1 MKNQRT
7 FFSFFLTICIVGLSF
22 AQSGTVSGTVSDA
35 DGPLPGATVVVKGTN
50 TGVTTDFDGNFS
62 IQAAGDDVLVVSY
75 VGFESQEV
83 GVSNQTSI
91 SVVLSSSNEL
101 DEVII
106 TGYGSVTKRDA
117 TGAVDAVSAGDFDQ
131 VSADSPAQLLRGK
144 VAGVQITSST
154 GEPGAGVAIRV
165 RGNSSVRSGN
175 EPLIVVDGVPLAGG
189 NTSSGLG
196 DQILGEGSAKNPLNF
211 LNQNDIESISVLK
224 DASSTAIYGSRG
236 ANGVIVIT
244 TKRGTAVESA
254 PNVTYSGS
262 VSFSSFAEN
271 SSFNDVMSRS
281 EYISN
286 LPAGSSVASDSG
298 SYFWQDVLLRN
309 ATSTNHDI
317 TVTAGGQN
325 SSTRLSI
332 GANLQDGIVNKT
344 GMDKYNVSLYN
355 SYNLLDNK
363 VNVQTRVIY
372 SDIEDESHLNT
383 NTAGYVGNLIGTAL
397 YWRPNMDVV
406 DATGAYKF
414 VSDDYLNPQELL
426 DAYDD
431 NTFTKRLLANV
442 NVSFALSD
450 NVTFRTIYGVDS
462 STSAREAQ
470 LSPTIDIRDNARADG
485 KRGQASIYNDDRLN
499 RTFENTLNYVSN
511 LNGVDVNLLAGYSYY
526 SYVSEGS
533 ALHAKGF
540 NADQVNLI
548 DNIGGVVDVNSA
560 YSIGSY
566 KNETELQ
573 SFFARASLTYDKL
586 LATLTYRVDGSSK
599 FGEDNKYG
607 SFPAVG
613 LGYKLFEN
621 ESGLINN
628 LKVRGSW
635 GVTGNQEFAVNSA
648 ISKSRYSNASI
659 SVVTNANPNLEWETT
674 TSTGVGVD
682 FEILDGKA
690 TGSLDYFQRST
701 ENLIFPVPEAAT
713 KPGPASPRFIN
724 LDGELVNTGVEVGL
738 NYNLVDSSD
747 LTWDVSANASF
758 LSNEIQNFAGFVQT
772 GRIHGQGL
780 SGAYAQVLTNNQP
793 LYSYY
798 IFEFQ
803 GYDGDGASLYTQP
816 DGSSG
821 PLGSASKV
829 LDKQALPKTNVGFS
843 TSVAFGDWTMSTSFY
858 GAFGHYVYNNT
869 ANAYFFRGAYE
880 TRNVPASVISSGQAI
895 ADPNSPS
902 TKFLEKGDFLRWSS
916 LNIGYDLGDSILSS
930 FGVTNAR
937 VYLNAD
943 NLATFTDYTGF
954 DPEVAIDK
962 SMGGVPS
969 AGMDYLAYP
978 KSRTFT
984 LGVNLTF

>member
-7 FFSFFLTICIVGLSF
+7 FFSFFLTICIVALSF
-22 AQSGTVSGTVSDA
+22 AQSDTVSGTVSDA

-50 TGVTTDFDGNFS
+50 SGVTTDFDGNFS

-83 GVSNQTSI
+83 GVSNQASI

-196 DQILGEGSAKNPLNF
+196 DEILGSGSAKNPLNF
-211 LNQNDIESISVLK
+211 LSQNDIESISVLK

-281 EYISN
+281 DYISN
-286 LPAGSSVASDSG
+286 LPSGSSVASESG
-298 SYFWQDVLLRN
+298 SYKWQDVLLRN

-332 GANLQDGIVNKT
+332 GANSQDGVVNKT

-397 YWRPNMDVV
+397 YWRPTLDVV
-406 DATGAYKF
+406 GATGAYTN

-442 NVSFALSD
+442 NVSFALNND
-450 NVTFRTIYGVDS
+450 VTFRTIYGVDS

-470 LSPTIDIRDNARADG
+470 LSPSIDIRDTARADG

-533 ALHAKGF
+533 VLHAKGF

-613 LGYKLFEN
+613 LG
-621 ESGLINN
+621 
-628 LKVRGSW
+628 
-635 GVTGNQEFAVNSA
+635 
-648 ISKSRYSNASI
+648 
-659 SVVTNANPNLEWETT
+659 
-674 TSTGVGVD
+674 
-682 FEILDGKA
+682 
-690 TGSLDYFQRST
+690 
-701 ENLIFPVPEAAT
+701 
-713 KPGPASPRFIN
+713 
-724 LDGELVNTGVEVGL
+724 
-738 NYNLVDSSD
+738 
-747 LTWDVSANASF
+747 
-758 LSNEIQNFAGFVQT
+758 
-772 GRIHGQGL
+772 
-780 SGAYAQVLTNNQP
+780 
-793 LYSYY
+793 
-798 IFEFQ
+798 
-803 GYDGDGASLYTQP
+803 
-816 DGSSG
+816 
-821 PLGSASKV
+821 
-829 LDKQALPKTNVGFS
+829 
-843 TSVAFGDWTMSTSFY
+843 
-858 GAFGHYVYNNT
+858 
-869 ANAYFFRGAYE
+869 
-880 TRNVPASVISSGQAI
+880 
-895 ADPNSPS
+895 
-902 TKFLEKGDFLRWSS
+902 
-916 LNIGYDLGDSILSS
+916 
-930 FGVTNAR
+930 
-937 VYLNAD
+937 
-943 NLATFTDYTGF
+943 
-954 DPEVAIDK
+954 
-962 SMGGVPS
+962 
-969 AGMDYLAYP
+969 
-978 KSRTFT
+978 
-984 LGVNLTF
+984 